1 MKERIFLDTD
11 VILDLVLE
19 RKPYCYDSQRILSLI
34 ERDEISGYTSALVLA
49 NCYYIISRNRNK
61 ATAVKVLAKL
71 RSILTILSVTDK
83 DIGESL
89 SSGFKDFED
98 GVQYFIAVN
107 NGVNTIITRNI
118 ADYKSVD
125 MMVFLP
131 GDFLILR
138 SASR

>member
-1 MKERIFLDTD
+1 
-11 VILDLVLE
+11 
-19 RKPYCYDSQRILSLI
+19 
-34 ERDEISGYTSALVLA
+34 
-49 NCYYIISRNRNK
+49 
-61 ATAVKVLAKL
+61 
-71 RSILTILSVTDK
+71 
-83 DIGESL
+83 L